1 MSFSSHIFQEPCYET
16 PMSPDSFLHTVPKS
30 QENDILNAFKENEFC
45 ETVMGGPQNK
55 KLVKTPYIYHDI
67 TISNQNLANLIE
79 NFLRG
84 IPPNDQELQ
93 QLNDVEKD
101 LFNCIRER
109 KICTDE
115 ERNKSGV
122 FAEIKVKKGK
132 RMEESQKLFFKKA
145 YAFLEGSFF
154 KKTLLNKKKI
164 QKRHKNYKEFYDHYF
179 AETAKGLDIEIDNF
193 YHPHKFKKNCFV
205 DFLNLISLF
214 LLKVFVFKFF

>member
-1 MSFSSHIFQEPCYET
+1 MSFSSLFAQEPFYET
-16 PMSPDSFLHTVPKS
+16 PLPLDTFLHTMPKS
-30 QENDILNAFKENEFC
+30 PENDILNAFKENEFS
-45 ETVMGGPQNK
+45 EESPLIEKGK
-55 KLVKTPYIYHDI
+55 KPVKTQMHDLTTPYIYNDI
-67 TISNQNLANLIE
+67 SISNPNLANLIE

-115 ERNKSGV
+115 ERNKTGL

-145 YAFLEGSFF
+145 YVYLESVFF
-154 KKTLLNKKKI
+154 KKQLKNKKKI
-164 QKRHKNYKEFYDHYF
+164 QKRHKNYREFYSHYF
-179 AETAKGLDIEIDNF
+179 AETAKTLDIEIENF
-193 YHPHKFKKNCFV
+193 YHPHK
-205 DFLNLISLF
+205 LSLF
-214 LLKVFVFKFF
+214 INFFSFDS

>member
-1 MSFSSHIFQEPCYET
+1 MP
-16 PMSPDSFLHTVPKS
+16 PDTFLHTVPKS
-30 QENDILNAFKENEFC
+30 QENDILNAFKENEFF
-45 ETVMGGPQNK
+45 ETVMIGPQVK
-55 KLVKTPYIYHDI
+55 KLVKTPKFEIKTPYIYHDI

-115 ERNKSGV
+115 ERNKNVLFG
-122 FAEIKVKKGK
+122 EMKVKKGK

-154 KKTLLNKKKI
+154 KKQLLNKKKI

-193 YHPHKFKKNCFV
+193 YHPHKFKK
-205 DFLNLISLF
+205 
-214 LLKVFVFKFF
+214 KY